1 LADPQPHPTKPDRPL
16 AGLEASS
23 LGLQIAAGFGL
34 FVGLGYWADHR
45 LGTSP
50 LLVLVGLVLGMAYM
64 LYELWKLARAPGGA
78 ASDKRGSGAT
88 EPKG

>member
-1 LADPQPHPTKPDRPL
+1 MADPRPEPGKPDRPL

-23 LGLQIAAGFGL
+23 LGLQIATGFGL

-50 LLVLVGLVLGMAYM
+50 VLVLVGLVLGLAYM
-64 LYELWKLARAPGGA
+64 LYELWKLARPPGGS
-78 ASDKRGSGAT
+78 ASEKRGSESAG
-88 EPKG
+88 PKG